1 MTDDELFA
9 SPRSRTVAF
18 VLAFFLGV
26 FGAHRFYVGKT
37 GTALLQLCT
46 LGGLGIWWLID
57 VIVVGSGSF
66 RDAEGRLI
74 SSWEP
79 EGDHLVT
86 SGTAASILDELDA
99 LRAEVGDLHER
110 VEFTERLL
118 ADPAHRPPERKDPGY
133 SPTGRGDSA

>member
-18 VLAFFLGV
+18 LLAFFLGV

-37 GTALLQLCT
+37 GTAVLQLCT
-46 LGGLGIWWLID
+46 FGGLGIWWLID
-57 VIVVGSGSF
+57 VIIVGSGSF
-66 RDAEGRLI
+66 RDAEGRLV

-99 LRAEVGDLHER
+99 LRAEVGELHER

-118 ADPAHRPPERKDPGY
+118 GDPSHRPAGPKDAGY

>member
-37 GTALLQLCT
+37 GTAVLQLCT

-66 RDAEGRLI
+66 RDAEGRLL

-99 LRAEVGDLHER
+99 LRAEVGELHER

-118 ADPAHRPPERKDPGY
+118 ADPSHRPSERKDAGY

>member
-1 MTDDELFA
+1 MTDDEMFA

-18 VLAFFLGV
+18 LLAFFLGV

-37 GTALLQLCT
+37 GTAVLQLFT
-46 LGGLGIWWLID
+46 LGGFGVWWLVDLIM
-57 VIVVGSGSF
+57 VATGSF
-66 RDAEGRLI
+66 RDADGKLV

-79 EGDHLVT
+79 ESDHLVT

-99 LRAEVGDLHER
+99 LRAEVSELHER

-118 ADPAHRPPERKDPGY
+118 SNPSHRQAAGGEGH
-133 SPTGRGDSA
+133 SPTGRGDAL